1 MLGKCPSTQDFAVL
15 SGSLGLSK
23 SANRNESIPGTLY
36 RKERVM
42 ERYYNTARRS
52 FMMPELASLT
62 QRHVPPA
69 FVAV

>member
-1 MLGKCPSTQDFAVL
+1 MNPSQELFT
-15 SGSLGLSK
+15 
-23 SANRNESIPGTLY
+23 E
-36 RKERVM
+36 KELVM

-62 QRHVPPA
+62 QRHLPPA